1 MDKNSFCIEIS
12 ENLVRVV
19 DAKLDN
25 QQIEINALGY
35 QIDTPRFFSS
45 ESDRI
50 IDDEVKI
57 IEKLVSRL
65 NIKKKNVN
73 IVVPD
78 SNTYSQVLS
87 MPTLKEK
94 ELLAA
99 IKYQADQFIPLPL
112 EETAIDLDIIYED
125 KTNKKI
131 LILIVAAPYKLI
143 NKVEKTIE
151 TAGYIPESIENEASA
166 ISRFLANHYKNPS
179 KKTSDGTLFLN
190 FGDISSSL
198 YFFNPAYNLVTD
210 VHNFKIGWNL
220 FLKEVQVNFNFDLN
234 KSRDILTHIGLS
246 QEGSYN
252 FEEVLKPVLTELISE
267 ISKFISSI
275 KAKQNDINITQIVL
289 FNLAN
294 KVHFLEKKVQDN
306 LGINAS
312 VFDLFALVKKNQ
324 IIEPYKKELSSFVTA
339 ISGNLS

>member
-1 MDKNSFCIEIS
+1 
-12 ENLVRVV
+12 
-19 DAKLDN
+19 
-25 QQIEINALGY
+25 
-35 QIDTPRFFSS
+35 
-45 ESDRI
+45 
-50 IDDEVKI
+50 
-57 IEKLVSRL
+57 
-65 NIKKKNVN
+65 
-73 IVVPD
+73 
-78 SNTYSQVLS
+78 
-87 MPTLKEK
+87 
-94 ELLAA
+94 
-99 IKYQADQFIPLPL
+99 
-112 EETAIDLDIIYED
+112 
-125 KTNKKI
+125 

-143 NKVEKTIE
+143 DKVEKTIE

-166 ISRFLANHYKNPS
+166 ISRFLANFYRSPS
-179 KKTSDGTLFLN
+179 KKTTGGTIFLN

-220 FLKEVQVNFNFDLN
+220 FLKEVQVNFNFDIN

-267 ISKFISSI
+267 MNKFILSI
-275 KAKQNDINITQIVL
+275 KAKQNDISITQVVL

-306 LGINAS
+306 LGIDTS
-312 VFDLFALVKKNQ
+312 IFDLVSLVKRNQ
-324 IIEPYKKELSSFVTA
+324 MVEPYKNELSSFVTA